1 MWLCILNHRSD
12 RRGTGDMPNDCMLFE
27 YGRRDGTILSEEEFY
42 SEHQDVT
49 LTPTQ
54 KERLK
59 QNLEVQCILA
69 LKEFGNKEYII
80 LQGFCQTFIFKDA
93 ETQELYFKPLEIEVG
108 VFFRKM
114 TPILL
119 IYDLK
124 RVS

>member
-1 MWLCILNHRSD
+1 
-12 RRGTGDMPNDCMLFE
+12 MPNDCMLFE

>member
-1 MWLCILNHRSD
+1 ML
-12 RRGTGDMPNDCMLFE
+12 NDCMSFE
-27 YGRRDGTILSEEEFY
+27 YGRENGTILSEEEFY

-49 LTPTQ
+49 LTLAQ

-69 LKEFGNKEYII
+69 LKEFGNKDYII
-80 LQGFCQTFIFKDA
+80 RQGFCQKFIFIDS
-93 ETQELYFKPLEIEVG
+93 ETHELYFKPLEIEVG

-114 TPILL
+114 TLILL
-119 IYDLK
+119 IYDLR